1 MTFYDDSA
9 FLIEHTDMSE
19 NYVIGQDIIYVEIAV
34 DFPKDGSVNNY
45 YNVFQVDIQNVFV
58 CTADDNVD
66 MTQDLDQQN
75 GNGACLSSN
84 IDADGPYDIII
95 NGVPMNYD
103 ANIILSATESNIGR
117 FSFKTFDIGR
127 TKMYIHVQLLL

>member
-1 MTFYDDSA
+1 M
-9 FLIEHTDMSE
+9 
-19 NYVIGQDIIYVEIAV
+19 
-34 DFPKDGSVNNY
+34 
-45 YNVFQVDIQNVFV
+45 
-58 CTADDNVD
+58 
-66 MTQDLDQQN
+66 
-75 GNGACLSSN
+75 LSSN

-127 TKMYIHVQLLL
+127 TKIYIHVQLLLTLTNGARRRLNYRLLSVSENLKHDESQQSNQIRHFIHATTVISNDETVNMFSTKSNVDNSDNSRD